1 MGGADKIFQKRKYR
15 GPNSFKRSKNVREAY
30 DVVLIICEGEKTEP
44 HYIKE
49 LLSELKLSS
58 ANIKV
63 VGLGTDPL
71 TLVEYAVEEYNRTR
85 DYDRIYCIFDK
96 DKHTTYEQAKEKITL
111 LQKRVKK
118 SIPIYAITSVPCFEY
133 WILLH
138 YVDTASPYNGV
149 GSKSAGDI
157 LLSEVKTHIGN
168 YDKGQKNI
176 YELTKSS
183 LQIAIS
189 RAKRINLQN
198 KKIDSD
204 NPSTNMYEL
213 VEYLFNLKNKT

>member
-1 MGGADKIFQKRKYR
+1 MGGADKIFQKRKHR

-149 GSKSAGDI
+149 GSKSAAFYPEHCI
-157 LLSEVKTHIGN
+157 PIMKWLSIPF
-168 YDKGQKNI
+168 
-176 YELTKSS
+176 
-183 LQIAIS
+183 
-189 RAKRINLQN
+189 
-198 KKIDSD
+198 KIDEESKQLGHD
-204 NPSTNMYEL
+204 EEQRLAYHQ
-213 VEYLFNLKNKT
+213 K

>member
-1 MGGADKIFQKRKYR
+1 M
-15 GPNSFKRSKNVREAY
+15 
-30 DVVLIICEGEKTEP
+30 
-44 HYIKE
+44 
-49 LLSELKLSS
+49 
-58 ANIKV
+58 
-63 VGLGTDPL
+63 
-71 TLVEYAVEEYNRTR
+71 
-85 DYDRIYCIFDK
+85 
-96 DKHTTYEQAKEKITL
+96 
-111 LQKRVKK
+111 
-118 SIPIYAITSVPCFEY
+118 
-133 WILLH
+133 
-138 YVDTASPYNGV
+138 
-149 GSKSAGDI
+149 

-213 VEYLFNLKNKT
+213 VEYL